1 MRIRDITVIFLAL
14 FIMLGGLA
22 IPLWWSFA
30 APIISQLPAHFAE
43 LSRNI
48 TGIIDL
54 VLDSLND

>member
-1 MRIRDITVIFLAL
+1 
-14 FIMLGGLA
+14 
-22 IPLWWSFA
+22 LWWSFA